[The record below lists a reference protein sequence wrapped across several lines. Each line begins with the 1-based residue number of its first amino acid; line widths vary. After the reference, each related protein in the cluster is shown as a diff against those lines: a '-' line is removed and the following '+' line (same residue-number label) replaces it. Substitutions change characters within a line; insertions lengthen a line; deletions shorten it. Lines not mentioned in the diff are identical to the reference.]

1 MIGILFFFPYASSR
15 GAVSYPVYTV
25 DLVGGEK
32 IGGRSLNVGVK
43 TAPVSKKKP
52 KKVKKKSSS
61 RAAKKKKV
69 KKVERRTKV
78 ALVKKKTNK
87 PRKKPRKK
95 VKKSA
100 SQTASRTILKESKE
114 RVKQKERTEG
124 GLSTDV
130 RNRLIQAAV
139 ERVKQRAKKAKDEK
153 SEVKEAG
160 VGSGKGQV
168 AVGPKRDGREGGM
181 LKGVEFLIY
190 RNRMLQL
197 IKERWTWAGKRTDL
211 EVTVRFG
218 ILENGEVVRLRVV
231 DASGDPSYDDSVIR
245 AVSRASPLPPA
256 PESYR
261 NDFMNVE
268 LTFQPGDL
276 SG

>member
-1 MIGILFFFPYASSR
+1 MIGILFFFPHDSSS

-32 IGGRSLNVGVK
+32 IGGRSLSVGVK

-52 KKVKKKSSS
+52 KRVKKKRSS
-61 RAAKKKKV
+61 RAVKKKKL
-69 KKVERRTKV
+69 KKNKRQTKV
-78 ALVKKKTNK
+78 ALVKKKT
-87 PRKKPRKK
+87 KKPRRKQNNK

-100 SQTASRTILKESKE
+100 SQSASRTVLKESKE
-114 RVKQKERTEG
+114 RVKKKEQTEG

-160 VGSGKGQV
+160 VGSGKEQV
-168 AVGPKRDGREGGM
+168 AAGPKRDGREGGM
-181 LKGVEFLIY
+181 VRGVEFLIY

-197 IKERWTWAGKRTDL
+197 IKERWTWVGKRTDL
-211 EVTVRFG
+211 EVTVHFG
-218 ILENGEVVRLRVV
+218 IQENGEVVKLRVV

-256 PESYR
+256 PESYQ

-268 LTFQPGDL
+268 LTFRPGDL